1 MQQAA
6 SRSGESGMTAS
17 NAESW
22 ARLRLVQGESSAQRW
37 ELLATQAHTT
47 MMVGEN
53 PSCTWVVREEGVRPI
68 HFSLHW
74 DGSTLRVAD
83 VYGAGDVRVDGTL
96 VTSQWRPLH
105 GRARIEFGKAAMV
118 VETSGAAALGSE
130 PPAAQPFAADAVPK
144 RASARPSRNPKGT
157 LIGVVPGAVVP
168 SYLQAPAAAPPA
180 STTPPAPT
188 TPPHSQPPSVAA
200 SSSEPT
206 RPRNERGSLKATL
219 VGGVGMFGAGGAAK
233 PKHNATLVGFRA
245 NEVLRGVVSTPSAPP
260 DAQPVTGGSLGEAD
274 QRTVQ
279 GFPVGEAASS
289 SAPPSPSSSIP
300 GRRRTQQ
307 GVISRPPGVL
317 EGAVSHAPVRTVS
330 SGPPVAEPGSSI
342 GSAWQEIPEVTAE
355 PLAPYEQ
362 PPQPAIEEPVV
373 PRPPRMPRVG
383 ASAWD
388 IGERLSEIPTQMR
401 DQTSFAT
408 ARRRRRGFPW
418 RYVGVLLLTGVAYFA
433 WLYLLD
439 HW

>member
-6 SRSGESGMTAS
+6 SRSGESGMTAT

-22 ARLRLVQGESSAQRW
+22 ARLRLVQGESSAQKW

-47 MMVGEN
+47 IMVGEN
-53 PSCTWVVREEGVRPI
+53 SSCTWVVREEGVRPI

-74 DGSTLRVAD
+74 DGSALRIAD
-83 VYGAGDVRVDGTL
+83 VYGAGDVRVDGVL
-96 VTSQWRPLH
+96 VTSQWRPLI
-105 GRARIEFGKAAMV
+105 GRARIEFGKAAVV
-118 VETSGAAALGSE
+118 VETSGGVALGSA
-130 PPAAQPFAADAVPK
+130 PPAAQPFAAEAEPK

-157 LIGVVPGAVVP
+157 LIGVVPSTVVP
-168 SYLQAPAAAPPA
+168 GHLQAPAAPQAPTAPPA
-180 STTPPAPT
+180 ESRPSSIAAP
-188 TPPHSQPPSVAA
+188 SGEA
-200 SSSEPT
+200 S
-206 RPRNERGSLKATL
+206 RPRNEHSSLKATL
-219 VGGVGMFGAGGAAK
+219 VGGAGMLGAGGSAKPK
-233 PKHNATLVGFRA
+233 PKHNATLVGFKA
-245 NEVLRGVVSTPSAPP
+245 GEVLRGVVVSPSSPP
-260 DAQPVTGGSLGEAD
+260 GGQPVTGGSLGEAD

-279 GFPVGEAASS
+279 GFPVGEASS
-289 SAPPSPSSSIP
+289 SSVPPSPSSSIA

-317 EGAVSHAPVRTVS
+317 EGAVTHAPVRTVS
-330 SGPPVAEPGSSI
+330 SGPPVAEPGASI

-355 PLAPYEQ
+355 PLAPYEE
-362 PPQPAIEEPVV
+362 PPQPAAEEPVV
-373 PRPPRMPRVG
+373 PRAPRTPRV
-383 ASAWD
+383 SATGWD